1 MADYRHE
8 QEQGFLAEKNMDG
21 GLDWA
26 VNIETEEIFGNE
38 IN

>member
-8 QEQGFLAEKNMDG
+8 QEQGFPTEKNVDC

-26 VNIETEEIFGNE
+26 VNIEIEDISNE
-38 IN
+38 KN